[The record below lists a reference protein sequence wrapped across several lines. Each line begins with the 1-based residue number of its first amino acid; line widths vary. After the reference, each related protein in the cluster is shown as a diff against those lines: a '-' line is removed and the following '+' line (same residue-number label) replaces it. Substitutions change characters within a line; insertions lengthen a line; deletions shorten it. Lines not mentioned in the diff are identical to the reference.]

1 MKHVGILGGTF
12 DPIHNGHIKLAA
24 NAYNQLNLD
33 ELWFMPAPNPPH
45 KQGRQITDFEDRF
58 NMIKLAIAGEG
69 KDFCCSDF
77 EKNRTGKSYTSD
89 TLLKLKE
96 QYPDNHFHFIMG
108 ADSLF
113 EILTWHEPQI
123 IFSIATLSVAKRD
136 YNYSSENISVYADK
150 LRKEYNASI
159 ELIDSECID
168 ISSERIRA
176 YIKAGKSIVKYVPKA
191 VAEYIDLHKLYR
203 G

>member
-1 MKHVGILGGTF
+1 
-12 DPIHNGHIKLAA
+12 
-24 NAYNQLNLD
+24 
-33 ELWFMPAPNPPH
+33 
-45 KQGRQITDFEDRF
+45 
-58 NMIKLAIAGEG
+58 
-69 KDFCCSDF
+69 
-77 EKNRTGKSYTSD
+77 
-89 TLLKLKE
+89 
-96 QYPDNHFHFIMG
+96 MG